1 MSTTIVNTESARSG
15 ISARGRRLKSLRKM
29 ADLSR
34 KYLTTQYYI
43 SSSTLQSWEEGK
55 AGGLTVKGAHKI
67 ILALRQ
73 EGVSC
78 TAEWLLHGTG
88 QPPHLSEKIYLG
100 KEKTL
105 FESVPPTLNE
115 TEVIL
120 KELNTFRQ
128 LNRDVLDMLIIDDG
142 MNPFYHKGDRVAGK
156 RYFGEEA
163 IKEAIDRDC
172 IVETKSGEIL
182 CRRVRKG
189 QSKNSFNLQCV
200 HIDTTVK
207 TPFLYDVDILSA
219 APVIWH
225 RKGS

>member
-1 MSTTIVNTESARSG
+1 MSTINPNTESARSN
-15 ISARGRRLKSLRKM
+15 IITRGRRLKSLRKM

-34 KYLTTQYYI
+34 KYLTTQYHI

-78 TAEWLLHGTG
+78 TTEWLLHGTG
-88 QPPHLSEKIYLG
+88 QPPHMSEKVYAG
-100 KEKTL
+100 KEITL
-105 FESVPPTLNE
+105 ETLPNLVLNE
-115 TEVIL
+115 GEVIL

-128 LNRDVLDMLIIDDG
+128 LNRDVLDMIIVDDG
-142 MNPFYHKGDRVAGK
+142 MNPFYQKGDRVAGK
-156 RYFGEEA
+156 RYFGEAAVEA
-163 IKEAIDRDC
+163 AIDRDC

-189 QSKNSFNLQCV
+189 RSESSINLQCLYT
-200 HIDTTVK
+200 DTTVK

-225 RKGS
+225 RKEK